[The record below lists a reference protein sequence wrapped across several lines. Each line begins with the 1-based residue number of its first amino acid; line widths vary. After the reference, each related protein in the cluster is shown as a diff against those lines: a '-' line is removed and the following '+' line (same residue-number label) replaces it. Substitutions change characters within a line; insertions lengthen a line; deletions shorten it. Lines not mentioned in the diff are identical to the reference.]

1 MPVVRKIDTNIVP
14 MPSRIEITFEEF
26 LENSNIPNVEKPNV
40 KFMYQDYDSETGN
53 SVKAG
58 IIQLKHHE
66 LISEDF
72 DNIINFFVK
81 HFDKKYKEKFNIK

>member
-1 MPVVRKIDTNIVP
+1 MSVVRKVDTNIVP

-40 KFMYQDYDSETGN
+40 KFMYQDYDAETGK

-58 IIQLKHHE
+58 ILQLKHTE
-66 LISEDF
+66 LLSEDF

>member
-1 MPVVRKIDTNIVP
+1 MPVVRKIDTKIVP

-58 IIQLKHHE
+58 IIQLKHNE